1 MDKDAQIRLLIDNAP
16 LDGVT
21 PQLIAAIAP
30 VLNALA
36 QKLLHPQYYILQDM
50 DEHWVLTTLS
60 NRANPELTKRVIYA
74 YPTLQDV
81 TANIGAGRDPQIV
94 AASIPVIDILFQL
107 VALEPVDSIV
117 FFETSGTTDNG
128 VEIQRSHFMAL
139 IQEALQQNSADAN
152 QTPSKRT
159 SKKAAKKP
167 TSRIPDD
174 IA

>member
-1 MDKDAQIRLLIDNAP
+1 MEKDAQIRLLIDNAP
-16 LDGVT
+16 PDGVT

-36 QKLLHPQYYILQDM
+36 QKLKHTQYYILQDM

-81 TANIGAGRDPQIV
+81 TANIGAVPDPQIV
-94 AASIPVIDILFQL
+94 AASIPVIDILFEL
-107 VALEPVDSIV
+107 LALDPVDSIV

-128 VEIQRSHFMAL
+128 VEILRSQYLAL
-139 IQEALQQNSADAN
+139 IQQALQQNSAGAD
-152 QTPSKRT
+152 QTPSRRT
-159 SKKAAKKP
+159 PKKASQSI
-167 TSRIPDD
+167 SRIPDD

>member
-30 VLNALA
+30 ILNAFA
-36 QKLLHPQYYILQDM
+36 SKLKHTQYYILQDM

-60 NRANPELTKRVIYA
+60 NRANPELSKRVIYA

-81 TANIGAGRDPQIV
+81 TTNVGVGSDPQLV
-94 AASIPVIDILFQL
+94 AAKIPVIDVLFQL

-117 FFETSGTTDNG
+117 FFETPGTTNNTFE
-128 VEIQRSHFMAL
+128 VQRSHFLAL
-139 IQEALQQNSADAN
+139 IQQVLQQNGDSAEHPTTGS
-152 QTPSKRT
+152 TP
-159 SKKAAKKP
+159 KKAAKKQR
-167 TSRIPDD
+167 SAIPDD